1 MIITQ
6 TPLRIG
12 LLGGGTDLPDY
23 YREHGGRVLNCAIDK
38 YIYVIVKQ
46 RFDNDIYV
54 NYSKKEIVSRVEDLE
69 HELVREAMWMTGVT
83 NGVEITTLAD
93 IPSAGGS
100 GLGSS
105 SAVTVGLLHAL
116 FAYRGR
122 QVTAEELADRACT
135 IEIDRCGKPI
145 GKQDQYIAAYGGI
158 RDIRFGPGDQ
168 VMAEELELSLAG
180 RRDLQ
185 RNIMLFYTGVT
196 RSANSI
202 LAEQTANIKATRDQ
216 LDLLRDLAGLAADRL
231 RCGDVDAVGDAM
243 RKGWEAKRQLA
254 TGISNAQ
261 MDMAVER
268 ALEAGATGAKLT
280 GAGGGGFLLVICP
293 TERQRAVRESLAD
306 MHELPVPSIASA
318 RASFSTSNATSGAD
332 RRMAAEADA
341 NARTPEPEMP
351 RSWTAVLRRLRS
363 HAVRRMGWGLA
374 DQVMSSLSNFAVS
387 IYVVHVLGAVQFGAF
402 SLAFVTYGFVLN
414 ASRGLAT
421 DPADGQVQRNGP
433 PDLAACRGRLY
444 RDRCACRPGRRRLRA
459 RGGLGAQRRGRGRL
473 SGPGT
478 DAARTA
484 VAGQL
489 AIFVLRAWARQ
500 PGIHQRHHMGVD
512 ADSRSGGDACDRS
525 RGRVLVRFCVG
536 YHGEYRRGRRAM
548 AGAGR
553 SQTGWRME
561 MGGRST
567 VISAPVTSRRV
578 PRKAPRPRSVPTASA
593 WPGPSR
599 SRLCAGRRHA
609 DGPYDDPVPR
619 DGSGCHSRSRPGTAP
634 LATASAAVLPGPH
647 RWT

>member
-23 YREHGGRVLNCAIDK
+23 YREYGGRVLNCAIDK
-38 YIYVIVKQ
+38 YVYVIVKQ
-46 RFDNDIYV
+46 RFDDDIYV

-93 IPSAGGS
+93 IPSSGS

-168 VMAEELELSLAG
+168 VAAEELELPSAV

-185 RNIMLFYTGVT
+185 RHLMLFYTGVT

-216 LDLLRDLAGLAADRL
+216 LDLLRDLAGLAVDRL
-231 RCGDVDAVGDAM
+231 RSGDVDAVGEAM

-254 TGISNAQ
+254 AGISNAQ
-261 MDMAVER
+261 VDSAVDR

-293 TERQRAVRESLAD
+293 MERQRAVRSSLAD
-306 MHELPVPSIASA
+306 MRELPVKLDPLGSRIVL
-318 RASFSTSNATSGAD
+318 N
-332 RRMAAEADA
+332 
-341 NARTPEPEMP
+341 
-351 RSWTAVLRRLRS
+351 VLRDI
-363 HAVRRMGWGLA
+363 WG
-374 DQVMSSLSNFAVS
+374 
-387 IYVVHVLGAVQFGAF
+387 
-402 SLAFVTYGFVLN
+402 
-414 ASRGLAT
+414 
-421 DPADGQVQRNGP
+421 
-433 PDLAACRGRLY
+433 
-444 RDRCACRPGRRRLRA
+444 
-459 RGGLGAQRRGRGRL
+459 
-473 SGPGT
+473 
-478 DAARTA
+478 
-484 VAGQL
+484 
-489 AIFVLRAWARQ
+489 
-500 PGIHQRHHMGVD
+500 
-512 ADSRSGGDACDRS
+512 
-525 RGRVLVRFCVG
+525 
-536 YHGEYRRGRRAM
+536 
-548 AGAGR
+548 
-553 SQTGWRME
+553 
-561 MGGRST
+561 
-567 VISAPVTSRRV
+567 
-578 PRKAPRPRSVPTASA
+578 
-593 WPGPSR
+593 
-599 SRLCAGRRHA
+599 
-609 DGPYDDPVPR
+609 
-619 DGSGCHSRSRPGTAP
+619 
-634 LATASAAVLPGPH
+634 
-647 RWT
+647 

>member
-46 RFDNDIYV
+46 RFDNEIYV

-83 NGVEITTLAD
+83 SGVEITTLAD
-93 IPSAGGS
+93 IPSAGS

-168 VMAEELELSLAG
+168 VVAEELELPAAG

-185 RNIMLFYTGVT
+185 RHIMLFYTGVT

-216 LDLLRDLAGLAADRL
+216 LDLLRDLAGLAVDRL
-231 RCGDVDAVGDAM
+231 RCGDVDAVGEAM

-254 TGISNAQ
+254 AGISNAQ
-261 MDMAVER
+261 VDMAVDR

-293 TERQRAVRESLAD
+293 DGAAARRSGEPGGHAGIPGGLGSPRLACGSQRTTRHLGLTWNESPTFRLRVPPGSRQRV
-306 MHELPVPSIASA
+306 
-318 RASFSTSNATSGAD
+318 GD
-332 RRMAAEADA
+332 RVA
-341 NARTPEPEMP
+341 
-351 RSWTAVLRRLRS
+351 
-363 HAVRRMGWGLA
+363 
-374 DQVMSSLSNFAVS
+374 
-387 IYVVHVLGAVQFGAF
+387 LG
-402 SLAFVTYGFVLN
+402 
-414 ASRGLAT
+414 RGT
-421 DPADGQVQRNGP
+421 VGS
-433 PDLAACRGRLY
+433 
-444 RDRCACRPGRRRLRA
+444 RA
-459 RGGLGAQRRGRGRL
+459 RGNGSDDVGL
-473 SGPGT
+473 
-478 DAARTA
+478 
-484 VAGQL
+484 
-489 AIFVLRAWARQ
+489 
-500 PGIHQRHHMGVD
+500 
-512 ADSRSGGDACDRS
+512 SGGDTR
-525 RGRVLVRFCVG
+525 
-536 YHGEYRRGRRAM
+536 
-548 AGAGR
+548 
-553 SQTGWRME
+553 
-561 MGGRST
+561 
-567 VISAPVTSRRV
+567 
-578 PRKAPRPRSVPTASA
+578 
-593 WPGPSR
+593 
-599 SRLCAGRRHA
+599 
-609 DGPYDDPVPR
+609 
-619 DGSGCHSRSRPGTAP
+619 
-634 LATASAAVLPGPH
+634 
-647 RWT
+647 